1 MQWRDGWVTWFEI
14 VADRGHTEDVIVVVN
29 GREQRIRPD
38 KRRPWSRHL

>member
-14 VADRGHTEDVIVVVN
+14 VADRGHAEDVIIVVN
-29 GREQRIRPD
+29 GREHRIRPD